1 MNAFYDI
8 CFTTNEQY
16 QFLHVQYRDIHIEN
30 TYAPLFKNW
39 ISYQRHITSVFPI
52 PEQGTSGEFTWDG
65 DSFSYERMDAPNQG
79 FYYFL
84 VKQNHLEDLLI
95 HALNLITEGIQIYDE
110 NGCALF
116 FNQASRN
123 LSQIPST
130 LDIRGRHLLDLFAI
144 DEQISTTMTALHTKS
159 PVINRVDHFSTSA
172 GVSIASV
179 NTSYPVS
186 KDNEIIGAIAFE
198 QTQEMID
205 CSKEK
210 MAQSE
215 KALSDF
221 QPNTP
226 PTRFS
231 GYTFDHIIGHGE
243 NLQKAVRI
251 ARKIAPQNN
260 SVLLVGETGTGK
272 EIFAQSIH
280 RCSPRKDK
288 KFVALNC
295 AAIPET
301 LIESLLFGTQKGSFT
316 GSENK
321 AGYFEE
327 AEGGTL
333 FLDEM
338 NSMSLAMQSKILRAL
353 QENSFRRVGGQK
365 DISMD
370 VRIISSCNKDPFLCI
385 KENQLRKDLF
395 YRLSTVMI
403 ELPPLR
409 NHKEDLEELIQYHLR
424 STVFQYVH
432 SSTEL
437 APEVMELFYHY
448 DWPGN
453 VRELFHVLDY
463 VRNIS
468 DGNTILLEHLPSY
481 LLKTKKAP
489 ETLKKVPDTSICFQN
504 TSLQNMMDEYEH
516 EILRSALEHFG
527 YNITKTADA
536 LGIRRQSLQYRIHK
550 YGIHI

>member
-1 MNAFYDI
+1 MKAFYDI

-16 QFLHVQYRDIHIEN
+16 QFLHVQYGDIYIEN

-52 PEQGTSGEFTWDG
+52 AEEDTSGEFVWDG

-95 HALNLITEGIQIYDE
+95 QTLNLITDGVQIYDE
-110 NGCALF
+110 NGYALF
-116 FNQASRN
+116 FNQASRK
-123 LSQIPST
+123 LSQIPPT
-130 LDIRGRHLLDLFAI
+130 LDIRGRHLLDLFAL
-144 DEQISTTMTALHTKS
+144 DEQISTTM
-159 PVINRVDHFSTSA
+159 
-172 GVSIASV
+172 
-179 NTSYPVS
+179 
-186 KDNEIIGAIAFE
+186 NELIGAIVFE
-198 QTQEMID
+198 QTQNIID

-210 MAQSE
+210 MAQAE
-215 KALSDF
+215 KALRDF

-231 GYTFDHIIGHGE
+231 GYTFEHIIGNGE

-321 AGYFEE
+321 VGYFEE

-385 KENQLRKDLF
+385 KENELRKDLF

-432 SSTEL
+432 SSTEIS
-437 APEVMELFYHY
+437 PEVMELFYHY

-481 LLKTKKAP
+481 LLKTKKAS
-489 ETLKKVPDTSICFQN
+489 ETLKKVPDTFCSFQN

-516 EILRSALEHFG
+516 EILCSALEHFG

>member
-1 MNAFYDI
+1 MS
-8 CFTTNEQY
+8 
-16 QFLHVQYRDIHIEN
+16 
-30 TYAPLFKNW
+30 PKNLSKE
-39 ISYQRHITSVFPI
+39 IMS
-52 PEQGTSGEFTWDG
+52 
-65 DSFSYERMDAPNQG
+65 
-79 FYYFL
+79 
-84 VKQNHLEDLLI
+84 K
-95 HALNLITEGIQIYDE
+95 LNLCI
-110 NGCALF
+110 L
-116 FNQASRN
+116 
-123 LSQIPST
+123 
-130 LDIRGRHLLDLFAI
+130 
-144 DEQISTTMTALHTKS
+144 
-159 PVINRVDHFSTSA
+159 
-172 GVSIASV
+172 
-179 NTSYPVS
+179 S
-186 KDNEIIGAIAFE
+186 KDKRGQKGDKRGTLCSVRLQVKRRKPLNLLGFSAIRLYC
-198 QTQEMID
+198 TGV
-205 CSKEK
+205 K
-210 MAQSE
+210 
-215 KALSDF
+215 KAENALRDF

-231 GYTFDHIIGHGE
+231 GYTFEHIIGHGE

-385 KENQLRKDLF
+385 KENELRKDLF

-432 SSTEL
+432 SSTEIS
-437 APEVMELFYHY
+437 PEVMELFYHY

-481 LLKTKKAP
+481 LLKTKKAS
-489 ETLKKVPDTSICFQN
+489 ETLKKVPDTFCSFQN
-504 TSLQNMMDEYEH
+504 TSLQNIMDEYEH
-516 EILRSALEHFG
+516 EILCSALEHFG

>member
-1 MNAFYDI
+1 MKAFYDI

-16 QFLHVQYRDIHIEN
+16 QFLHVQYGDIYIEN

-52 PEQGTSGEFTWDG
+52 AEVDTSGVFVWDG

-95 HALNLITEGIQIYDE
+95 QTLNLITDGVQIYDE
-110 NGCALF
+110 NGYALF
-116 FNQASRN
+116 FNQASRK
-123 LSQIPST
+123 LSQIPPT
-130 LDIRGRHLLDLFAI
+130 LDIRGRHLLDLFAL
-144 DEQISTTMTALHTKS
+144 DEQISTTMTALRTKS
-159 PVINRVDHFSTSA
+159 PVINRVDNFSTSA

-186 KDNEIIGAIAFE
+186 KDNELIGAIVFE
-198 QTQEMID
+198 QTQNIID

-210 MAQSE
+210 MAQAE
-215 KALSDF
+215 KALRDF

-231 GYTFDHIIGHGE
+231 GYTFEHIIGNGE

-301 LIESLLFGTQKGSFT
+301 PIESLLFGTQKGSFT

-321 AGYFEE
+321 VGYFEE

-385 KENQLRKDLF
+385 KENELRKDLF

-432 SSTEL
+432 SSTEIS
-437 APEVMELFYHY
+437 PEVMELFYHY

-481 LLKTKKAP
+481 LLKTKKAS
-489 ETLKKVPDTSICFQN
+489 ETLKKVPDTFCSFQN

-516 EILRSALEHFG
+516 EILCSALEHFG